1 MPDTE
6 LNSLENRRQDLK
18 NILGGLYEE
27 LPLTT
32 DPEQKTVL
40 RIKIGQYERS
50 LAEVERQV
58 KRASGL
64 DTFEDG
70 GILYDVAKL
79 IGIKK
84 RLPELYLVNCDR
96 SEVVFDFWDSFE
108 DHQERHN
115 PFQFYFL
122 LACPTQQPDSFSE
135 RMVYELRKEE
145 LKNRPEAVLFKRRS
159 DGKRVAFDEL
169 PMGRNLVK
177 AQNAFKTYFSER
189 FGLHQANTSFEEY
202 LSTGLPTLGFEY
214 ITLTFEIQAGDWN
227 PRMMKDYLQWLVNI
241 FKDAHEQVP
250 TFWFMF
256 VIFIKN
262 AHKEGLPKRFQQ
274 VVDDVRAVVDATPE
288 KSTLLTPLEPVE
300 VEFLQEWLLKIDEEN
315 SASKIEDL
323 IKTFIDCLP
332 EDKKLE
338 AQNNEMLDMTDIQR
352 LQQIIYQISH
362 TKE

>member
-1 MPDTE
+1 MPNTE

-32 DPEQKTVL
+32 DPELKATL
-40 RIKIGQYERS
+40 RVKIGQYERS
-50 LAEVERQV
+50 LANIERQI

-64 DTFEDG
+64 DTFEEG
-70 GILYDVAKL
+70 GMLFDRAKL
-79 IGIKK
+79 LSIRK

-108 DHQERHN
+108 DHRERHN
-115 PFQFYFL
+115 PYQFYFL
-122 LACPTQQPDSFSE
+122 LACPTQQPDSFGE

-145 LKNRPEAVLFKRRS
+145 LKDRPEAVLFKRRS

-169 PMGRNLVK
+169 PQGRNLMK

-189 FGLHQANTSFEEY
+189 FGLHQSNTSFEDY
-202 LSTGLPTLGFEY
+202 LNTGLPTLGFEY

-227 PRMMKDYLQWLVNI
+227 PRMMKDYLRWLVDT
-241 FKDAHEQVP
+241 FADAHDQVP

-262 AHKEGLPKRFQQ
+262 VHKEGLSKRYQK
-274 VVDDVRAVVDATPE
+274 VVNDVKSIVESTPE

-300 VEFLQEWLLKIDEEN
+300 LEFLEEWLLKVDEEN

-332 EDKKLE
+332 EDKKQE
-338 AQNNEMLDMTDIQR
+338 ARNNELLDMTDIQR